1 MSTLIPC
8 ACRLGVRTLCVFN
21 DLPKVNF
28 MRTTFLRK
36 PAILTRNP
44 FLRPTTAMA
53 SGMFFMAGCLFA
65 TSALAESAAA
75 GIHLLGDKTEIT
87 IGAGFG
93 VMPRYVGSSETHVV
107 PIPVIAVQR
116 GIFFADVLR
125 GAGAEYQT
133 ESGLYISGALGY
145 DEGRKTR
152 NTRWWRPGSKRL
164 TGMGDVK
171 GSTTFNL
178 VAAQQLTPW
187 LSVTAAGEFALD
199 GQKNRGNQYR
209 LGFYADLLDNDT
221 NAVSLELNA
230 HAGDRDYTR
239 TYFGVTDAQSQTS
252 RFSRFNAGSGIY
264 GYSLT
269 GSWTHSF
276 DKHWSVITAV
286 KVMQLTGDAG
296 RSPLVQ
302 EKTAV
307 TGLATVNYN
316 FDL

>member
-1 MSTLIPC
+1 MKNDVFSTSKTQ
-8 ACRLGVRTLCVFN
+8 ARLPLLGRRALTLSV
-21 DLPKVNF
+21 
-28 MRTTFLRK
+28 
-36 PAILTRNP
+36 
-44 FLRPTTAMA
+44 
-53 SGMFFMAGCLFA
+53 MAGCIVTTA
-65 TSALAESAAA
+65 AQAQDGGEPTSLW
-75 GIHLLGDKTEIT
+75 GDKTEIT
-87 IGAGFG
+87 VGMGAAVG
-93 VMPRYVGSSETHVV
+93 PRYLGSSETRVV
-107 PIPVIAVQR
+107 AVPVLGVQR
-116 GIFFADVLR
+116 GIFFADVQR

-133 ESGLYISGALGY
+133 ESGFYISGAVGY

-152 NTRWWRPGSKRL
+152 NTSWWGQGSKRL
-164 TGMGDVK
+164 AGMGDVK

-187 LSVTAAGEFALD
+187 LSLTAAGEFALE
-199 GQKNRGNQYR
+199 GQKNRGHQYR
-209 LGFYADLLDNDT
+209 LGFHADVLDNDKDY
-221 NAVSLELNA
+221 VSLDLNA
-230 HAGDRDYTR
+230 HAGDRDYNR

-252 RFSRFNAGSGIY
+252 RFSRHNAGSGIY

-276 DKHWSVITAV
+276 DKHWSVTTAV
-286 KVMQLTGDAG
+286 SVMQLTGDAG

>member
-1 MSTLIPC
+1 MKTLS
-8 ACRLGVRTLCVFN
+8 
-21 DLPKVNF
+21 
-28 MRTTFLRK
+28 LRK
-36 PAILTRNP
+36 PATRARKP
-44 FLRPTTAMA
+44 FLRPAAAIA
-53 SGMFFMAGCLFA
+53 SGVSVMAGCLLA
-65 TSALAESAAA
+65 TSAQAENAAA
-75 GIHLLGDKTEIT
+75 GTSLLGDKTEIT
-87 IGAGFG
+87 VGAGLS
-93 VMPRYVGSSETHVV
+93 VMPRYLGSSETRVA

-133 ESGLYISGALGY
+133 ESGFYISGAVGY

-152 NTRWWRPGSKRL
+152 NTSWWRQGSKRL

-187 LSVTAAGEFALD
+187 LSVTAAGEFALE

-209 LGFYADLLDNDT
+209 LGFHADLLDNDKDS
-221 NAVSLELNA
+221 VSLALNA
-230 HAGDRDYTR
+230 HAGDRDYNR

-252 RFSRFNAGSGIY
+252 RFSRHNAGSGIY

-276 DKHWSVITAV
+276 DKHWSVTTAV
-286 KVMQLTGDAG
+286 SVMQLTGDAG